1 MSLRTYL
8 GLFMALLC
16 VLAPT
21 ADAQTNY
28 KLSAPNT
35 SSLPGGT
42 LAADILMTNQPEP
55 AQGFQFGLSFDPT
68 LLTLNLVTQG
78 ADLQSL
84 DGGQGADYFFHT
96 EPNGSGGVTVGAIV
110 SLSPPLLSIPAG
122 EDHSIA
128 RLELSVLP
136 TAQPAQ
142 ISGLTFTNTLG
153 SPPVLCVISVNG
165 VSQSPILEHGSVTID
180 TPAPSGLQV
189 VVDDA
194 CTCSGTVSWTNGG
207 TYDSVIVT
215 VDGISSSYAGDTQSL
230 ALNLNDGVPTNVEV
244 YGISNGQNSSATS
257 TAYTC
262 NTTPAN
268 APISDLSCSIDHETC
283 TATLSWIN
291 NSPNYQALEL
301 RVDGQLV
308 ATLAGTDSTTTYVL
322 PAEMTPYTL
331 EISGIGECGE
341 SLAGIGCTLEC
352 LPERFR
358 RGDVNSDTLVDI
370 SDAIGT
376 LSYLF
381 QGIPMVCLDAIDTN
395 DDGTIDISDA
405 ISTLSYIFGGGNPPA
420 APGPTT
426 CGIDPDNGNPD
437 SLDCS
442 DYNTGSCN

>member
-1 MSLRTYL
+1 
-8 GLFMALLC
+8 MALLC
-16 VLAPT
+16 VFAP
-21 ADAQTNY
+21 AVDAQTSY
-28 KLSAPNT
+28 KLSAPIT

-42 LAADILMTNQPEP
+42 LAADVLMTNQPEA
-55 AQGFQFGLSFDPT
+55 AQGFQFGLTYDPT
-68 LLTLNLVTQG
+68 LLTLQAVTQG
-78 ADLQSL
+78 ADLQAL
-84 DGGQGADYFFHT
+84 NNGQGADYFFSS
-96 EPNGSGGVTVGAIV
+96 EPAGSGGITVGAIV
-110 SLSPPLLSIPAG
+110 SLTPPLLSIPAG
-122 EDHSIA
+122 TDHGIA
-128 RLELSVLP
+128 RLELSVQP

-153 SPPVLCVISVNG
+153 APPVLCVISVNG
-165 VSQSPILEHGSVTID
+165 VSQSPILEHGSVTVE

-194 CTCSGTVSWTNGG
+194 CTCAGTVSWTNGG

-215 VDGISSSYAGDTQSL
+215 IDGISSSYAGDTQSL
-230 ALNLNDGVPTNVEV
+230 ALNLNDGTPTSVEV
-244 YGISNGQNSSATS
+244 YGITNSQPSAATS
-257 TAYTC
+257 TSYTC
-262 NTTPAN
+262 NTTPPN

-301 RVDGQLV
+301 RVDGALM
-308 ATLAGTDSTTTYVL
+308 ATLSGTDSTTTYVL
-322 PAEMTPYTL
+322 PAEMTEYTL

-341 SLAGIGCTLEC
+341 PLAGMSCTLEC

-405 ISTLSYIFGGGNPPA
+405 ISTLSYIFGGGTPPA
-420 APGPTT
+420 APGPSN
-426 CGIDPDNGNPD
+426 CGVDPDNGNPD
-437 SLDCS
+437 NLDCT
-442 DYNTGSCN
+442 DYDTASCN